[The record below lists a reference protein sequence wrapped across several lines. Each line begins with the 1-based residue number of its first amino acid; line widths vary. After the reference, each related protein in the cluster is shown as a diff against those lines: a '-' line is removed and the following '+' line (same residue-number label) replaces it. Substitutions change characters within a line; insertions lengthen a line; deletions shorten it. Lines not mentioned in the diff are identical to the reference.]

1 MDRHVRGRLSLQ
13 GTWLLSPGIRVSAAI
28 DRVVDI
34 VGGAFAWTSF
44 LLVIVM
50 ATNVL
55 LRYMFSIGSVWAQEL
70 EWHLL
75 TPICLVGMAYALR
88 HSDHVRVDIFFAK
101 YPDRV
106 KHLIDVA
113 GHIAFVIVSCV
124 IVWLSWRYVMQSWT
138 MKEGSANPGG
148 IDYRYMLKA
157 FIPFGFLLL
166 GLQSLSAALKSFERI
181 RSPLRIEPHTQ

>member
-1 MDRHVRGRLSLQ
+1 MR
-13 GTWLLSPGIRVSAAI
+13 ISAAI

-44 LLVIVM
+44 LLVVVM

-106 KHLIDVA
+106 KHLIDA
-113 GHIAFVIVSCV
+113 LGHIAFVIVSCV

-181 RSPLRIEPHTQ
+181 RSPLRVEPHTQ

>member
-1 MDRHVRGRLSLQ
+1 
-13 GTWLLSPGIRVSAAI
+13 
-28 DRVVDI
+28 
-34 VGGAFAWTSF
+34 
-44 LLVIVM
+44 
-50 ATNVL
+50 
-55 LRYMFSIGSVWAQEL
+55 
-70 EWHLL
+70 
-75 TPICLVGMAYALR
+75 
-88 HSDHVRVDIFFAK
+88 VRVDIFFAK

>member
-1 MDRHVRGRLSLQ
+1 MVRNVRGRLSLQ

-44 LLVIVM
+44 LLVVVM

-75 TPICLVGMAYALR
+75 TPICLVGTRTMCE
-88 HSDHVRVDIFFAK
+88 ST
-101 YPDRV
+101 
-106 KHLIDVA
+106 
-113 GHIAFVIVSCV
+113 S
-124 IVWLSWRYVMQSWT
+124 SSQS
-138 MKEGSANPGG
+138 
-148 IDYRYMLKA
+148 I
-157 FIPFGFLLL
+157 
-166 GLQSLSAALKSFERI
+166 RI
-181 RSPLRIEPHTQ
+181 G